1 MVCARF
7 YYKYLRANPSG
18 YASTTLAPVFGFG
31 AYILLAQAND
41 TDTLT
46 NGVAFSAL
54 TLFALLDQPMISIV
68 DGSEDFMAVVNCF
81 QRIQKHLLETER
93 NDYRLKHESDQHSI
107 APLIEVDSL
116 TQSQNNEPCAVIRN
130 LSAAWSI
137 DDEPVLRDLNIDIQ
151 ASKITMIVGP
161 VGCGKSTFLKT
172 LMGEIPECS
181 GSISTSFTNA
191 AYCNQSPWIT
201 FGTLQENIVGAS
213 PWDRT
218 RYDRVIQSCALQV
231 DLQQLPMGDQTKVG
245 VRGSRLSGG
254 QQMRI
259 VSFPFISFYERR
271 ITQLV

>member
-1 MVCARF
+1 
-7 YYKYLRANPSG
+7 
-18 YASTTLAPVFGFG
+18 VFGFG

-41 TDTLT
+41 STTLT

-54 TLFALLDQPMISIV
+54 TLFSLLDQPMISIV
-68 DGSEDFMAVVNCF
+68 YGSEDVMTIVNCF
-81 QRIQKHLLETER
+81 QRIQKHLMETER
-93 NDYRLKHESDQHSI
+93 IDYRLRHGPDQQPEPS
-107 APLIEVDSL
+107 LIEVDSL
-116 TQSQNNEPCAVIRN
+116 PQSLDNKLCAVIRN

-137 DDEPVLRDLNIDIQ
+137 DDEPVLKDLNLDIQ

-201 FGTLQENIVGAS
+201 FGTVQENIVGAS

-218 RYDRVIQSCALQV
+218 CYDKVIQFCALQA

-254 QQMRI
+254 QQMRVVCLLFNPSYDI
-259 VSFPFISFYERR
+259 
-271 ITQLV
+271 Q

>member
-1 MVCARF
+1 M
-7 YYKYLRANPSG
+7 
-18 YASTTLAPVFGFG
+18 FGFG

-41 TDTLT
+41 TATLT

-93 NDYRLKHESDQHSI
+93 NDYRLKHGSYQRSVP
-107 APLIEVDSL
+107 PLIEVDSL
-116 TQSQNNEPCAVIRN
+116 AQSQSNEPCAIIRN

-137 DDEPVLRDLNIDIQ
+137 DDEPVLKDLNIDIQ

-201 FGTLQENIVGAS
+201 FGTLQENIVGVS

-218 RYDRVIQSCALQV
+218 RYDQVIQSCALQV

-254 QQMRI
+254 QQMR
-259 VSFPFISFYERR
+259 VVRFPVIYFYEHRV
-271 ITQLV
+271 TQLV